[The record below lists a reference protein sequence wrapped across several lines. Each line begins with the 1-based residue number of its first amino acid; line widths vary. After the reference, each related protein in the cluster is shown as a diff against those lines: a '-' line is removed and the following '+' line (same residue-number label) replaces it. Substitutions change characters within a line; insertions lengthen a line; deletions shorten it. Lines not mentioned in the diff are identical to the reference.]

1 VLPLVALNNG
11 KGIRRMPNK
20 PAIHAHVSDAA
31 HDGWHDF
38 AATNGVSV
46 SAMIE
51 ALAPC
56 LDESAPALSLDD
68 VVVAARRIDAARRRS
83 RGRKK
88 KAS

>member
-1 VLPLVALNNG
+1 
-11 KGIRRMPNK
+11 MPNK

-31 HDGWHDF
+31 HDAWHDF
-38 AATNGVSV
+38 AANNGVSV

-56 LDESAPALSLDD
+56 LKANPSSMTLQD
-68 VVVAARRIDAARRRS
+68 VVMAARKIDAARRRS

-88 KAS
+88 KVE